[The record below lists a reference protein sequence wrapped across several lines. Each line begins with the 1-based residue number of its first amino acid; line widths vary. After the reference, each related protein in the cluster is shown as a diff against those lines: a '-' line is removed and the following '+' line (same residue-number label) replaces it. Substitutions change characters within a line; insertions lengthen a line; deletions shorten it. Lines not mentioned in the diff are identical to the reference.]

1 VVYGAIIV
9 IIARFLPSGLLSLF
23 ERRPAKP
30 APKSEPK
37 SEIASGHAD

>member
-23 ERRPAKP
+23 ERRPTARPVKR
-30 APKSEPK
+30 EPV
-37 SEIASGHAD
+37 SGHAD